1 MSTADIT
8 KERVLELLVGIPD
21 PEIPVINIVE
31 LGIVRDVTIKP
42 DGLQVKITPTYSGCP
57 AMKMIE
63 NQIVEHLKTAG
74 FADVKVVTTFTPAW
88 TTDWLTPEAK
98 EKMRRYG
105 IAPPGMVADHK
116 DDLFSFKPRPVPCP
130 YCSSGSTE
138 RQAEFGSTPCKAQY
152 YCNDCREPFEHFK
165 CH

>member
-1 MSTADIT
+1 MSTTDIT
-8 KERVLELLVGIPD
+8 KERVLELLAEIPD

-31 LGIVRDVTIKP
+31 LGIVRDVVIKP
-42 DGLQVKITPTYSGCP
+42 DGLEVKITPTYSGCP

-63 NQIVEHLKTAG
+63 NQIVEHMHEAG

-105 IAPPGMVADHK
+105 IAPPGMVADHT
-116 DDLFSFKPRPVPCP
+116 DDLFSFKARPVPCP
-130 YCSSGSTE
+130 YCSSDNTK

>member
-1 MSTADIT
+1 MGTADIT
-8 KERVLELLVGIPD
+8 KERVIELLTEIPD

-31 LGIVRDVTIKP
+31 LGIVRDVEITP
-42 DGLQVKITPTYSGCP
+42 DGLAVKITPTYSGCP

-63 NQIVEHLKTAG
+63 NQIVKHMQEAG
-74 FADVKVVTTFTPAW
+74 FADVSVVTTFTPAW
-88 TTDWLTPEAK
+88 TTDWINPEAK

-105 IAPPGMVADHK
+105 IAPPGMVADHT
-116 DDLFSFKPRPVPCP
+116 DDLFSFKPRPVACP
-130 YCSSGSTE
+130 YCSSANTE

-152 YCNDCREPFEHFK
+152 YCNDCDEPFEHFK